1 MRLAAA
7 VVVAAAALVLP
18 AAQAAER
25 KTASPVLGLDVA
37 KGGLVRLAWFDP
49 LTVTHSRA
57 ESGKNTDILGLSSSR
72 KEMGLPPTNPNP
84 PGFRN

>member
-1 MRLAAA
+1 
-7 VVVAAAALVLP
+7 VANG
-18 AAQAAER
+18 
-25 KTASPVLGLDVA
+25 TT
-37 KGGLVRLAWFDP
+37 AWFDP